1 MARQLTLEERQV
13 VVIGEDD
20 VRFTGAL
27 MPQVDTLRRALQ
39 ATVID
44 AKVSTRWL
52 AVAAEI
58 KTFAQRQRDCDCDCD
73 CDRVRTR

>member
-1 MARQLTLEERQV
+1 
-13 VVIGEDD
+13 
-20 VRFTGAL
+20 

-58 KTFAQRQRDCDCDCD
+58 KTFAQRQRDRDRDRDRDCDCDCD
-73 CDRVRTR
+73 CDRVWTR